1 LGAMQAPPHVWYNAQ
16 IHDAGDC
23 APPLEE
29 VCLPSMNLDSRIKFR
44 HLLCF
49 LEIARHGSFAK
60 AADAVSISQPAI
72 SKTLKELEEL
82 LQTRLFER
90 NSQSVELTAAG
101 VRFMRYAGPCVQALR
116 DGVQSLRVEEHEP
129 PRVRVGVLSTVESQ
143 LLPEVL
149 GLLHER
155 HKALVVSVAT
165 GPGAYLL
172 SQLHVG
178 DLDVVIGRMTDSP
191 QIHGLSFEHL
201 YSESMTLVVRPG
213 HPLLASQPTDRA
225 QVDRYPL
232 VLPLA
237 GTTIRK
243 HADSLFVQ
251 CGIPL
256 PAQRLET
263 LSPTLSRRYVLA
275 SNAIWVAP
283 RDAVRLEI
291 TLGEL
296 VELDLGV
303 QEPGGSVGICSN
315 AALPLPL
322 PARWL
327 CEVVREVAIKRA
339 GSEAVS
345 SLVSEV
351 RV

>member
-1 LGAMQAPPHVWYNAQ
+1 
-16 IHDAGDC
+16 
-23 APPLEE
+23 
-29 VCLPSMNLDSRIKFR
+29 MNLDTRIKFR

-82 LQTRLFER
+82 LETRLFER
-90 NSQSVELTAAG
+90 GKQGVELTASG

-116 DGVQSLRVEEHEP
+116 DGVRTLRVEEHEAP
-129 PRVRVGVLSTVESQ
+129 QVRVGVLSTVESELMPRVLNQ
-143 LLPEVL
+143 L
-149 GLLHER
+149 HAR
-155 HKALVVSVAT
+155 HAALVVSVAT
-165 GPGAYLL
+165 GPSAYLL

-178 DLDVVIGRMTDSP
+178 ELDVVVGRMTDSP
-191 QIHGLSFEHL
+191 QIQGLLFEHL

-213 HPLLASQPTDRA
+213 HPLLATPLTDRA
-225 QVDRYPL
+225 RVGDHPL

-251 CGIPL
+251 CGIEL
-256 PAQRLET
+256 PGQRLET
-263 LSPTLSRRYVLA
+263 LSPTLSRRYVLS

-291 TLGEL
+291 TLKEL
-296 VELDLGV
+296 FELDLGV
-303 QEPGGSVGICSN
+303 TEPGGSVGICSN
-315 AALPLPL
+315 AAVPLTL
-322 PARWL
+322 PAQWL
-327 CEVVREVAIKRA
+327 CEVVREVAKSYRA
-339 GSEAVS
+339 V
-345 SLVSEV
+345 
-351 RV
+351 